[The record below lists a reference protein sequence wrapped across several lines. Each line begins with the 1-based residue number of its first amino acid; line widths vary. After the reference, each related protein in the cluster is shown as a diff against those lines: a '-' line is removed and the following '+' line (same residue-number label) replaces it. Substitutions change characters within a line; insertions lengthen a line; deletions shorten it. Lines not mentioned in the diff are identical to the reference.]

1 MQSSNPVFR
10 KAEGFNGRGDAYGN
24 RTYAGNGISYPRYG
38 SQTTNQP
45 YGAPAGP
52 AYGAPTGQPGYPT
65 GPQGYVDPYAPAPA
79 GAGRMTIDSVVQK
92 TGTTLGVTAVVAALT
107 WFLTGSID
115 PTSANADQTIATLY
129 MLSMVGAF
137 VGFGLSLANSFKRVV
152 SPGLVLAYAAFEGL
166 FIGAFSK
173 VMEASF
179 GGGLVI
185 GAVLGTIGAVAGTLA
200 AYKFFDIQVNNRFR
214 TWVVAAMF
222 GFVAVSL
229 LDFVLAMFGT
239 GFGFNGFGGMG
250 LLASFIGLGL
260 GVLML
265 ILDFDFVERGIAA
278 GLPERES
285 WRAAFG
291 LTVTIIW
298 IYIELLRILAILRGN
313 D

>member
-10 KAEGFNGRGDAYGN
+10 KAEGFNGRGGADPYGN
-24 RTYAGNGISYPRYG
+24 RTYAGNGVSYPSYG
-38 SQTTNQP
+38 SQPTGQP
-45 YGAPAGP
+45 YGAPTA
-52 AYGAPTGQPGYPT
+52 QPGYPS
-65 GPQGYVDPYAPAPA
+65 GPQGYVDPYAPAPS
-79 GAGRMTIDSVVQK
+79 GARMTIDSVVQR
-92 TGTTLGVTAVVAALT
+92 TGITLGVTAVVAALT
-107 WFLTGSID
+107 WVLTGD
-115 PTSANADQTIATLY
+115 VTGGTPEAQQTAATLY

-137 VGFGLSLANSFKRVV
+137 VGFGLAMVNSFKRVI
-152 SPGLVLAYAAFEGL
+152 SPALVLAYAAFEGL

-173 VMEASF
+173 VIEASF

-200 AYKFFDIQVNNRFR
+200 AYKFFDIQVSSRFR

-229 LDFVLAMFGT
+229 LDFVLAMFGSS
-239 GFGFNGFGGMG
+239 FGFNGFGPMG
-250 LLASFIGLGL
+250 LVSSFIGLGL

-265 ILDFDFVERGIAA
+265 ILDFDFVERGIEA

>member
-1 MQSSNPVFR
+1 MHSSNPVFR
-10 KAEGFNGRGDAYGN
+10 KAEGFSGRGGADPHGN
-24 RTYAGNGISYPRYG
+24 RTFAGNGISYPTYG
-38 SQTTNQP
+38 TPPVGQP
-45 YGAPAGP
+45 
-52 AYGAPTGQPGYPT
+52 QPGYPT
-65 GPQGYVDPYAPAPA
+65 GPQAGYPSGPQGYVDPYAPAPA
-79 GAGRMTIDSVVQK
+79 DQRRMTIDSVVQR
-92 TGTTLGVTAVVAALT
+92 TGITIGVTVLFAALT
-107 WFLTGSID
+107 WVLTGD
-115 PTSANADQTIATLY
+115 VAAPGVAGQQALGTLY
-129 MLSMVGAF
+129 MLSMVGAL
-137 VGFGLSLANSFKRVV
+137 VGFGLAMANSFKRVV

-185 GAVLGTIGAVAGTLA
+185 GAVLGTVGAVAGTLA
-200 AYKFFDIQVNNRFR
+200 AYKFFDIQVSSRFR
-214 TWVVAAMF
+214 SWVVAAMF

-229 LDFVLAMFGT
+229 LDFVLAMFGNSFGFH
-239 GFGFNGFGGMG
+239 GFGTMG
-250 LLASFIGLGL
+250 LIASFIGLGL

-265 ILDFDFVERGIAA
+265 ILDFDFVERGIQA

-298 IYIELLRILAILRGN
+298 IYIELLRILAILRGS